1 MKIALNYCRVLVLAL
16 LPSLVLAQLETPLE
30 HRIAAVKVY
39 ANRALLTSTAQAT
52 VGAGTHLLVFS
63 GLPYTLDRNS
73 ISASGEQT
81 GGAAGVIQSVT
92 FRISYLNR
100 TPKTNRMAQLEDS
113 VRILNNQHEELAD
126 RKAVLEYEQQLILK
140 NDQTAGKDKG
150 ATAEELAKLSAFYR
164 TRLGEIRTEL
174 TGIKRKTEYNRLRA
188 HINEQ
193 QLNEARTSRDTPTYE
208 VVVTYKANA
217 AGRLALTL
225 KYMVSGAGWAPKYDL
240 RVEKVGKPMDMSLM
254 ADVTNQTGV
263 DWNNVE
269 ISLSTA
275 NPTQGGTPPELTTQW
290 LDFYVPRPVAMGR
303 EMRMKKATMA
313 GVASAPAAEDEAKEG
328 DVAMDEKAE
337 ATASSASFT
346 TQTENALSVDYTIA
360 LPYTIASDGKPRQV
374 DIRQFTL
381 PTAYTLFAIPKLD
394 RDAFLRASVGGWQ
407 DYNLLP
413 GNANVY
419 FEGSF
424 LTTTYLNPI
433 STEDT
438 LQIGLGRDP
447 RVLIKRERVK
457 DFTAKKLIGGKMT
470 ATYGYTIEVRNNK
483 KEAIQLVLEDQYPIS
498 RQNEIEVKLL
508 SADGNP
514 RNDVVSGKL
523 TWRINLQPAETKK
536 LQFGYEVKYPKD
548 RPPVGL

>member
-1 MKIALNYCRVLVLAL
+1 MKSLFSLLCAASLLFAIAW
-16 LPSLVLAQLETPLE
+16 AQIETPLE

-39 ANRALLTSTAQAT
+39 ANRALLTTTAQANIG
-52 VGAGTHLLVFS
+52 VGTHLLVFS
-63 GLPYTLDRNS
+63 GLPYTLDQNS

-81 GGAAGVIQSVT
+81 GAAGVIQSVT

-113 VRILNNQHEELAD
+113 VRTLNNQLDELND
-126 RKAVLEYEQQLILK
+126 RKAVLEQEQVMILK

-164 TRLGEIRTEL
+164 TRLSEIRSEL
-174 TGIKRKTEYNRLRA
+174 TNIKRKTEHNRLRA
-188 HINEQ
+188 QYNEQ
-193 QLNEARTSRDTPTYE
+193 ELNQVRISRDKPTYE

-217 AGRLALTL
+217 AGRLNLTL
-225 KYMVSGAGWAPKYDL
+225 KYLVSGAGWTPKYDL
-240 RVEKVGKPMDMSLM
+240 RVEKVGKPIDMGLM
-254 ADVTNQTGV
+254 ADVTNQCGV

-275 NPTQGGTPPELTTQW
+275 NPTQGGTPPELATQW
-290 LDFYVPRPVAMGR
+290 LDFYVPRAEPRMSMMRSKKMDVAG
-303 EMRMKKATMA
+303 A
-313 GVASAPAAEDEAKEG
+313 GAAAAPAADLAEEGSAKAS
-328 DVAMDEKAE
+328 VA
-337 ATASSASFT
+337 ASAADYT
-346 TQTENALSVDYTIA
+346 TQTENALSVDYAIA
-360 LPYTIASDGKPRQV
+360 LPYTILTDGKPRQV
-374 DIRQFTL
+374 DIQQFTL
-381 PTAYTLFAIPKLD
+381 PAAYTLFAVPKLD
-394 RDAFLRASVGGWQ
+394 RDAFLRASIGGWQ

-419 FEGSF
+419 FEGSY

-457 DFTAKKLIGGKMT
+457 DFTAKKLIGGKLT
-470 ATYGYTIEVRNNK
+470 ATYGYSLEVRNNK
-483 KEAIQLVLEDQYPIS
+483 KEAIQLILEDQYPLS

-508 SADGNP
+508 NADGNP
-514 RNDVVSGKL
+514 RNDAVSGKL
-523 TWRINLQPAETKK
+523 TWHLNLQPAETKK